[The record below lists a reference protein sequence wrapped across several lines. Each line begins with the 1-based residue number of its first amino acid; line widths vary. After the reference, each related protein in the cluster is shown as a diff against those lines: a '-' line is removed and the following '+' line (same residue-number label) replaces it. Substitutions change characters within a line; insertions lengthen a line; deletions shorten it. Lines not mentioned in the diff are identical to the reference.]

1 MKITKHLRV
10 QLTDIIRQS
19 SFMAMAFLL
28 ALLAG
33 SLSSTAIGQ
42 EEKEGADHKEMKESK
57 LEIPPTPPGI
67 WTKVQENQKEL
78 HEVLAENELAHVHL
92 LAFAIRDYVTAMPVK
107 SKELTKEKQDAM
119 AKSITRIASLAKYL
133 DEAGDKG
140 DSTSVA
146 TYLGKL
152 DKELGIIEALY
163 PAGALKAK
171 ETDVTP
177 KSDAKAKHEGTH
189 GY

>member
-1 MKITKHLRV
+1 MKITKHLTVR
-10 QLTDIIRQS
+10 LADLGRQTS
-19 SFMAMAFLL
+19 LMTMAFLF

-42 EEKEGADHKEMKESK
+42 EEKEGAGHKEMKESK
-57 LEIPPTPPGI
+57 LEIPVTLPGI

-78 HEVLAENELAHVHL
+78 HEVLTENELAHVHL
-92 LAFAIRDYVTAMPVK
+92 LAFAIKDYVTAMQAK
-107 SKELTKEKQDAM
+107 SKDLSKEKQDFM
-119 AKSITRIASLAKYL
+119 TKSITRIASLAKYL

-152 DKELGIIEALY
+152 DKELGVIEALY